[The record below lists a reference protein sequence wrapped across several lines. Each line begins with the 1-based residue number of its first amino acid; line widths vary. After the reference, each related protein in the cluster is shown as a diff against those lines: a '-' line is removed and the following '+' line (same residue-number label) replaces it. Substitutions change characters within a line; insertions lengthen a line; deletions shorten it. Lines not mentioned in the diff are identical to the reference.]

1 MVQVWR
7 KVGRNVD
14 IIVRDT
20 LVNSV
25 AGAVFMP
32 YPLRYA
38 IYRLY
43 GVQTQTARIRARCWF
58 NGSNV
63 SIGRGSFVNY
73 GCFFDARARIDIG
86 TRCSIAM
93 EVMFCTSSYIIGGPE
108 HRAETGVGYPITVG
122 NGCWIGTRALILPGV
137 TIGDGCVIAAGSVVT
152 KDCEPHGLY
161 AGVPSKRIRNLPTA
175 SPHL

>member
-1 MVQVWR
+1 MDQVR
-7 KVGRNVD
+7 RNVRRNVD

-20 LVNSV
+20 FVNAI

-43 GVQTQTARIRARCWF
+43 GVQTQTARIRSRCWF
-58 NGSNV
+58 NGSSV

-73 GCFFDARARIDIG
+73 GCFFDARAPIEIG

-93 EVMFCTSSYIIGGPE
+93 EVMFCTSSYLLGGPE
-108 HRAETGVGYPITVG
+108 HRAETSVGYPIKVG

-137 TIGDGCVIAAGSVVT
+137 TIGDGCVIAAGTVVT
-152 KDCEPHGLY
+152 KDCEPNGLY
-161 AGVPSKRIRNLPTA
+161 AGVPSTRIRDLPP
-175 SPHL
+175 S